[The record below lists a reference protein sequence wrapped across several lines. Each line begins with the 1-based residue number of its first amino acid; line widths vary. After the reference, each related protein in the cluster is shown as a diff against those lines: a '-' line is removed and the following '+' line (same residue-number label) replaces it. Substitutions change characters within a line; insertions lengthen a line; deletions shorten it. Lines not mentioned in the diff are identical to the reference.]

1 MKFGYTIIYVNDV
14 KASLAF
20 FSEAF
25 NIKTRFFHEAGY
37 GELET
42 GQTTLAFASHNLGAY
57 NLPNGYIAADSSSQ
71 PLGMEIVL
79 VTDSVPLAHEH
90 AVAAGA
96 KTIQEPMQKPWGQL
110 VSYLRCPDGTLV
122 ELCSPLS

>member
-1 MKFGYTIIYVNDV
+1 MKFGYTIIYVHDV
-14 KASLAF
+14 IASLAF

-42 GQTTLAFASHNLGAY
+42 GETTLAFASHHLGAH
-57 NLPNGYIAADSSSQ
+57 NLPNGYVAADSSSQ
-71 PLGMEIVL
+71 PLGMEIAL
-79 VTDSVPLAHEH
+79 VTDSVQQAHEQ

-96 KTIQEPMQKPWGQL
+96 QSIQEPMEKPWGQL
-110 VSYLRCPDGTLV
+110 VSYVRCPDGTLV